1 MGLSVGRLSKP
12 RPLPNSY
19 SGAPQS
25 LPHRPRY
32 TARQEWGG
40 GGTERGVVVGVWDV
54 LVVRACAGQC
64 RKMETSTFNSEQHN
78 HLSPAFYLHAGWTFR
93 SVVEVK
99 QGFRVTINQSCSL
112 FIVISHLSNQ
122 KFQLMLFQ
130 PRSNLKKKMGKKGV

>member
-32 TARQEWGG
+32 TARQEWRGG
-40 GGTERGVVVGVWDV
+40 GVVGVWDV
-54 LVVRACAGQC
+54 LVVRVCAGQC
-64 RKMETSTFNSEQHN
+64 RKMETSTFNSEQDN
-78 HLSPAFYLHAGWTFR
+78 HLSPALYLHAGWTFR
-93 SVVEVK
+93 LVVEVK
-99 QGFRVTINQSCSL
+99 QCFRATINQSCSL
-112 FIVISHLSNQ
+112 FIVISHLLNQ

-130 PRSNLKKKMGKKGV
+130 PRSNLKKKNGEKGV